1 MNIQT
6 LQKTFDSRTE
16 LFSLDQYSAYRL
28 FNGFIEGQG
37 NLVVD
42 YYGTTLLIYDYQKK
56 DFLDNQTLNFI
67 QSFYLTK
74 LPFLQTVILK
84 RRFSKEVE
92 EKRGVFLLD
101 GNPTREITE
110 FGVRYAIDVL
120 LNQDA
125 GFYLDTRNL
134 RKWLLES
141 MAGKTVLNTFAYTG
155 SLGVAAAAGG
165 ANRVIQ
171 TDLNKR
177 FLNLAK
183 TSYSLNGFP
192 INKADFQAGD
202 FFKNITRLKKENS
215 GFDCVILDPP
225 FFSTTAAGKVDLV
238 HESVRL
244 INKVRPLVNH
254 QGYLVVINNAL
265 FLSGKE
271 YLAKLNELFVDGYL
285 EMVQHIPVPLDI
297 SGFPETK
304 VRPLPADPS
313 PFNHATKIVVL
324 KVFRKNTH

>member
-6 LQKTFDSRTE
+6 LQKNFDARAEIFT
-16 LFSLDQYSAYRL
+16 LDKSSGYRL

-37 NLVVD
+37 NLVID
-42 YYGTTLLIYDYQKK
+42 YYGTTLLIYDYQKG
-56 DFLDNQTLNFI
+56 DVLDASSIQDI
-67 QSFYLTK
+67 QSFYLTQ

-84 RRFSKEVE
+84 RRFSKDAEAR
-92 EKRGVFLLD
+92 RGIFLLGENSSRD
-101 GNPTREITE
+101 ISE
-110 FGVRYAIDVL
+110 FGVRYAVDVL

-155 SLGVAAAAGG
+155 SLGVAAMAGG
-165 ANRVIQ
+165 AKRVVQ

-183 TSYSLNGFP
+183 ISYSLNGFP
-192 INKADFQAGD
+192 INKADFQTGD
-202 FFKNITRLKKENS
+202 FFKTVTRYKKENS
-215 GFDCVILDPP
+215 LFDCVILDPP
-225 FFSTTAAGKVDLV
+225 FFSTTSGGKVDLV
-238 HESVRL
+238 NESVRL

-265 FLSGKE
+265 FLSGKD
-271 YLAKLNELFVDGYL
+271 YLAKLTELFEDGYL
-285 EMVQHIPVPLDI
+285 EMVQQVPIPQDI
-297 SGFPETK
+297 CGFPQTR
-304 VRPLPADPS
+304 VRNLPADPT
-313 PFNHATKIVVL
+313 PFNHGTKIVVL
-324 KVFRKNTH
+324 KVHRKNAD